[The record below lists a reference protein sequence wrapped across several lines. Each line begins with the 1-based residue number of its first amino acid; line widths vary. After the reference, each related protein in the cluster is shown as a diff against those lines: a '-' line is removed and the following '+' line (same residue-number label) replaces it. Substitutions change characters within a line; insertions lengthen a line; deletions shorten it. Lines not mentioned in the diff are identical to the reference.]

1 MIDHSLRSLPDA
13 VHFLKSLAYSWV
25 GDETYTFKDF
35 DRLLV
40 LVSLK
45 YLQLYD
51 NVHVLNRRLQ
61 NYFEAGFRILV

>member
-1 MIDHSLRSLPDA
+1 MVDHSLRSLPDA
-13 VHFLKSLAYSWV
+13 VNYLKSLAYSWV
-25 GDETYTFKDF
+25 GDETDSFKDF

-61 NYFEAGFRILV
+61 NNFEAGFRILV